1 MRKIIVIILILLLG
15 VIALIIIQKFS
26 AKPPLSIAQI
36 QEKEGIPVEVIEI
49 NPDTFSKFLNVTGRV
64 GSEQEAYLS
73 SKTGGRIL
81 KFHKDAGDVVREG
94 EKIVEI
100 DTSSLEIQ
108 KTQAEN
114 QVKIADNNL
123 NQSQARFEDSKRNL
137 ERMRNLFKDGTISKR
152 ELEQFELEFQTIYQQ
167 LESAFAQ
174 LEVAK
179 DSLRIIEVNI
189 QDHGIFAPFD
199 GIVGVRRADIGEI
212 VNPGQSIISL
222 YNPQKLNAQVKVAEK
237 DVQSLKIGQRATIKL
252 DIPTIEE
259 FKGRVERISGAP
271 DANTRLF
278 DVYIEFEIL
287 SDKLMPG
294 IFLQSKILIG
304 DKKNIITLP
313 GNALIKEGMKY
324 FVFVIENN
332 RAVKKQIKLG
342 DRSEDKFEIISGL
355 DFGMKVVTFGKEN
368 VKEGSLVKIVEG
380 T

>member
-36 QEKEGIPVEVIEI
+36 QEQEGIPVEAIEI
-49 NPDTFSKFLNVTGRV
+49 KPDTLLEFLNVTGKV

-73 SKTGGRIL
+73 SKAGGRIL
-81 KFHKDAGDVVREG
+81 KFHKDAGDVVRKG